1 ETAWAE
7 SDVAQDDVIAAPSL
21 AETEAEAA
29 DAIADAV
36 SAASTTLGIDEHEL
50 ARREAEQYQLGL
62 AEGERIAHER
72 MSQEIAAQRTVLE
85 SVTQQL
91 HALLQSPQQFFEP
104 LKRLAVH
111 VAEQVVLGELQT
123 SSQTIERVIAR
134 CLDEL
139 NHPVQGMV
147 VIELHPQDKARL
159 LETAP
164 ELVRGMRIDANE
176 TMTPGSVR
184 LFANDAIVE
193 DLVTQRLHALVQGL
207 HLDDQA
213 WQSHS
218 LLQQPQWSAPKDM
231 QPTHAS
237 PQAPAIAD
245 SSESDDVHP

>member
-1 ETAWAE
+1 MPFSAWFF
-7 SDVAQDDVIAAPSL
+7 
-21 AETEAEAA
+21 
-29 DAIADAV
+29 
-36 SAASTTLGIDEHEL
+36 
-50 ARREAEQYQLGL
+50 
-62 AEGERIAHER
+62 RIAKSELYQSFR
-72 MSQEIAAQRTVLE
+72 DQKAQRTV
-85 SVTQQL
+85 SID
-91 HALLQSPQQFFEP
+91 
-104 LKRLAVH
+104 K
-111 VAEQVVLGELQT
+111 VVLKQ
-123 SSQTIERVIAR
+123 
-134 CLDEL
+134 
-139 NHPVQGMV
+139 
-147 VIELHPQDKARL
+147 VIEEWTEDYTEQDKARL

-231 QPTHAS
+231 QSTHAS